1 MKAAVATSKT
11 KVFIRPATPDD
22 VEALAAV
29 ELHTALTAY
38 ASIFPPDAPTPT
50 HDEFATRWRARL
62 ARPGTGIFVAEIAG
76 DVVGLVMADP
86 APESDPDPHR
96 HGNLRALYV
105 DPKLWG
111 QGIGRRLHDTA
122 CEYLR
127 ISRPQLQVIS
137 LWVMEKNTQARTRY
151 ESWGW
156 QQTPDTQ
163 EIHPTIHEFRYQHH
177 Q

>member
-1 MKAAVATSKT
+1 MATST
-11 KVFIRPATPDD
+11 PSVFVRPASPDD

-38 ASIFPPDAPTPT
+38 ADIFPPDAPTPT

-62 ARPGTGIFVAEIAG
+62 ARLGVGIFVAESDHEI
-76 DVVGLVMADP
+76 VGLVMADP

-105 DPKLWG
+105 NPRCWG

-127 ISRPQLQVIS
+127 VSRPQLAVIS
-137 LWVMEKNTQARTRY
+137 LWVMEKNKLARTHY

-156 QQTPDTQ
+156 QRTPDSQ
-163 EIHPTIHEFRYQHH
+163 EIWPGILEFRYESPQ
-177 Q
+177 